1 MINFKNLSQQNYWD
15 MSVQDEMA
23 DEESE
28 KFERKLA
35 ELLGVG
41 YEELLTTEYEVTDHI
56 GNDDRVY
63 EHIVRFTEDSP
74 RSVLDKIIGL
84 NERNE
89 ITIPIV
95 DLAEEE

>member
-1 MINFKNLSQQNYWD
+1 
-15 MSVQDEMA
+15 MSLQDEMA
-23 DEESE
+23 DQESE

-35 ELLGVG
+35 ELLGVS
-41 YEELLTTEYEVTDHI
+41 YEELLTTEYEVTDNI
-56 GNDDRVY
+56 GHDDAVY

-74 RSVLDKIIGL
+74 RSVLEKIIGL

-89 ITIPIV
+89 ITLPIV

>member
-1 MINFKNLSQQNYWD
+1 
-15 MSVQDEMA
+15 MSLQDEMA
-23 DEESE
+23 DQESE
-28 KFERKLA
+28 KFEKKLA
-35 ELLGVG
+35 ELLGVS
-41 YEELLTTEYEVTDHI
+41 YEELLTTEYEVTDNI
-56 GNDDRVY
+56 GNDDVVY

-89 ITIPIV
+89 ITLPTV